1 MEVMR
6 TSTRTRPSD
15 EHAFVLRRERLIEQ
29 IRLFACGLTVLREL
43 LRLLGTD
50 QSEPM
55 VTLTVGTLA
64 FLLLGNSVS
73 FAARRYGTERTLA
86 TVAPVLTAIDTA
98 LVVFVVVVL
107 PPVFGAGDYLIL
119 GTAIALAAMR
129 SRLRGALAV
138 WAVTAAVAVAGILA
152 GRGGDVAVADQI
164 SYVLIVN
171 LVLAAVVGRM
181 AEDLHAQF
189 DELGVQARTDVLTGL
204 ANRRAFM
211 HLLEHL
217 PDKPRRHLTLLFI
230 DLDGFKAVN
239 DTLGH
244 QAGDELLAIIAQRL
258 ERQMRRG
265 DVGARLA
272 GDEFVALLFDLDD
285 PATLVTRVRTAL
297 EAPTRIRGIE
307 VATHASIGVA
317 TGRSDDADGTLLLRR
332 ADAAMYAEKAR
343 RRPAPGKRA
352 SDDSTHQRTS

>member
-1 MEVMR
+1 M
-6 TSTRTRPSD
+6 
-15 EHAFVLRRERLIEQ
+15 LRRERLVEQ

-43 LRLLGTD
+43 LRLLGMD

-55 VTLTVGTLA
+55 ITLTVGTLA
-64 FLLLGNSVS
+64 FMLVGNAVS
-73 FAARRYGTERTLA
+73 FAARRHGTERA
-86 TVAPVLTAIDTA
+86 MVAVAPLLTLVDTA
-98 LVVFVVVVL
+98 LVVFVVMTL
-107 PPVFGAGDYLIL
+107 PPIFGAGDFLIF

-129 SRLRGALAV
+129 SRLRGALSV

-152 GRGGDVAVADQI
+152 GRGGNVAVADQI
-164 SYVLIVN
+164 SYVVIVN
-171 LVLAAVVGRM
+171 LVVAAVVGRM

-217 PDKPRRHLTLLFI
+217 PHKPRRHLTLLFI

-244 QAGDELLAIIAQRL
+244 EAGDELLAITAQRL
-258 ERQMRRG
+258 ERQVRRG

-272 GDEFVALLFDLDD
+272 GDEFVALLYDLED
-285 PATLVTRVRTAL
+285 PAALVTRVRTAL

-307 VATHASIGVA
+307 VTTHASIGVA
-317 TGRSDDADGTLLLRR
+317 TGMSDDADGTLLLRR

-343 RRPAPGKRA
+343 RRPARGERTA
-352 SDDSTHQRTS
+352 DDSTHQRTS